1 MVCYY
6 DPFGVINTIIMDTIM
21 IPIITIMV
29 SYGPSTRYGM
39 ITGPTIIITT
49 VMSTNENIIKG

>member
-1 MVCYY
+1 
-6 DPFGVINTIIMDTIM
+6 MDTIM

-49 VMSTNENIIKG
+49 VMSTNGSIIKG